1 MTDVMLC
8 RFIQPEPSIT
18 IGKTGKLLFD
28 TNMPFSELRSDAIIA
43 TLNKLVLRVEERFP
57 TSSLRN
63 LCKEVVNVAQKTDE
77 WTADY
82 KRPYILLRIYWV
94 IGGMI
99 LLALVSFL
107 GVWLTTEFSGLSDG
121 HLPFEERPGLALFEG
136 LEPAINV
143 FILIG
148 AGFFFMTRQ
157 EEKIKRERILK
168 HIHQLRSLT
177 HVVDMHQLTKDP
189 SAILGDF
196 ERTAHSPVREMSRYE
211 LTRYLDYCAE
221 LLALIG
227 KIAALYMRDVED
239 IEVITA
245 ANEIENLT
253 TNISRKIWQKIMI
266 IGQLD
271 CREEEA
277 EQ

>member
-1 MTDVMLC
+1 MTDVTLTGPIC
-8 RFIQPEPSIT
+8 AQG
-18 IGKTGKLLFD
+18 IGKSTEIEFA
-28 TNMPFSELRSDAIIA
+28 TPMPYSELRSDAIVS
-43 TLNKLVLRVEERFP
+43 TLTTLSLRVEERFP
-57 TSSLRN
+57 QSSL
-63 LCKEVVNVAQKTDE
+63 LGVCHEVGEVAKKTNE
-77 WTADY
+77 RTAEY
-82 KRPYILLRIYWV
+82 KRPYILLRLYWV
-94 IGGMI
+94 VGGLI
-99 LLALVSFL
+99 LTCLLTFLA
-107 GVWLTTEFSGLSDG
+107 VWLTQEFRGITEG

-136 LEPAINV
+136 IEPAINV
-143 FILIG
+143 FLLIG

-189 SAILGDF
+189 SAILG
-196 ERTAHSPVREMSRYE
+196 EYKRTAHSPVRNMSRYE
-211 LTRYLDYCAE
+211 LSRYLDYCAE

-266 IGQLD
+266 MGQMD
-271 CREEEA
+271 C
-277 EQ
+277 

>member
-1 MTDVMLC
+1 
-8 RFIQPEPSIT
+8 
-18 IGKTGKLLFD
+18 
-28 TNMPFSELRSDAIIA
+28 MPYSELRSDAISSTLA
-43 TLNKLVLRVEERFP
+43 TLTLRVEERFP
-57 TSSLRN
+57 KSSLLGVCR
-63 LCKEVVNVAQKTDE
+63 EVVQVAAKTDE
-77 WTADY
+77 RCAEY
-82 KRPYILLRIYWV
+82 QRPYILLRLYWLV
-94 IGGMI
+94 GGAI
-99 LLALVSFL
+99 LTGLVTFL
-107 GVWLTTEFSGLSDG
+107 GVWLTSEFTGLADG

-143 FILIG
+143 FLLIG

-189 SAILGDF
+189 TAILG
-196 ERTAHSPVREMSRYE
+196 EIKRTAHSPIREMSRYE
-211 LTRYLDYCAE
+211 LSRYLDYCAE

-266 IGQLD
+266 MGQMD
-271 CREEEA
+271 C
-277 EQ
+277 

>member
-1 MTDVMLC
+1 MSGPTPALPA
-8 RFIQPEPSIT
+8 PEPAGCRG
-18 IGKTGKLLFD
+18 IGKVGKFIFHSA
-28 TNMPFSELRSDAIIA
+28 MPYSELRSDAITK
-43 TLNKLVLRVEERFP
+43 TLQTLTLRVEERFAQ
-57 TSSLRN
+57 SSLLGVCR
-63 LCKEVVNVAQKTDE
+63 EVARVAGETDARC
-77 WTADY
+77 ADY
-82 KRPYILLRIYWV
+82 QRPYVLLRLYWV
-94 IGGMI
+94 VGGII
-99 LLALVSFL
+99 LISLITFL
-107 GVWLTTEFSGLSDG
+107 GIWLTAEFTGLEEG

-143 FILIG
+143 FLLIG

-189 SAILGDF
+189 TAILGDF
-196 ERTAHSPVREMSRYE
+196 KRTAHSPIREMSRYE
-211 LTRYLDYCAE
+211 LSRYLDYCAE

-266 IGQLD
+266 MDQME
-271 CREEEA
+271 C
-277 EQ
+277 